1 MWQRK
6 LAASDEEQCWE
17 GHSGYWG
24 SEGAGTWREAEPS
37 VEEQRE
43 EEGEEFL
50 VALGEA
56 AWEEVLLEVDPEEGL
71 VVGQGV
77 GLEVAQEGDQGATY
91 EASAPSEHQVDW
103 EV

>member
-50 VALGEA
+50 
-56 AWEEVLLEVDPEEGL
+56 
-71 VVGQGV
+71 
-77 GLEVAQEGDQGATY
+77 QEKR
-91 EASAPSEHQVDW
+91 EHARARTHKNRLWTEIKQSTC
-103 EV
+103 EKQTCSTA